1 MDRIQDVLA
10 SSTGQA
16 GSTGMARAAQMLA
29 RPDALMGGGAAAG
42 AAPASFAN
50 VLVDA
55 IQGVQRAQSEASA
68 VQKAYQQGDPE
79 VGLETTM
86 IAMNKASL
94 SFQMLAQAR
103 NRVIAAY
110 NEVMNMP
117 V

>member
-10 SSTGQA
+10 SFPGQA
-16 GSTGMARAAQMLA
+16 QASGTGMARAAQMLS
-29 RPDALMGGGAAAG
+29 RPDALMGGTQ
-42 AAPASFAN
+42 APASFAN

-55 IQGVQRAQSEASA
+55 IQGVQQAQTEASA
-68 VQKAYQQGDPE
+68 MQRAYQQGDPE
-79 VGLETTM
+79 TGLEATM

-103 NRVIAAY
+103 NRVVAAY
-110 NEVMNMP
+110 NEVMNMQ